1 MLFRNLLV
9 VFGIVFIL
17 GGIFMALNMTQTET
31 PSDAETAQSSAVQ
44 APDTAEY
51 EILTT
56 AYPLTAGTLLR
67 EADIVWKRATGAEI
81 RPGVILRG
89 EPGSEQVMGAIT
101 RRDFAE
107 GEALLSSELV
117 MPNDRRFLAA
127 VLRPGNRAVS
137 ISVDAPQSSSGLVL
151 PGDFVDVIL
160 TQNLGEGV
168 VDLSRRSVAETILR
182 NVRVIA
188 VDSQLSKPSATE
200 ASIEV
205 ATGTSVVPKTV
216 TLELTEQEA
225 EKLFVATQLGALQ
238 LSVRPL
244 ASFSGQEKTASAS
257 PPTWASDVSPAL
269 REFAGKPVLAPPT
282 AVTGVVTGIESLI
295 RRPPTRYQ

>member
-9 VFGIVFIL
+9 AFGVIFIL
-17 GGIFMALNMTQTET
+17 GGIFMALNLMQTET
-31 PSDAETAQSSAVQ
+31 PSDIETARSSAVQ
-44 APDTAEY
+44 APDATEY

-67 EADIVWKRATGAEI
+67 EADIVWKQARREEI

-89 EPGSEQVMGAIT
+89 ETGSDQVMGAIT

-107 GEALLSSELV
+107 GEALLAAELV

-200 ASIEV
+200 AAIELN
-205 ATGTSVVPKTV
+205 TGTSIVPKTV
-216 TLELTEQEA
+216 TLELSEQEA
-225 EKLFVATQLGALQ
+225 EKLFVATQLGVLQ

-244 ASFSGQEKTASAS
+244 ASFSGQDKTTSPS

-269 REFAGKPVLAPPT
+269 REFAGKPVLAPST
-282 AVTGVVTGIESLI
+282 DVVTGIESLI
-295 RRPPTRYQ
+295 RRPPARYQ